1 LMEASLK
8 VMDIVAVFGAGVIVS
23 FTPCVYPVIPLVASS
38 IAGANGGG
46 GKLSAFVLSLAY
58 VLGMAV
64 VYSSFGVMAALT
76 GQLFGH
82 LQNTAAVFA
91 VEAAVFFVF
100 SLMMFDLL
108 RWKGLAFA
116 PSGAV
121 VRPRNIWT
129 VFLAGAVSGLVV
141 GPCTAPVLSSILLY
155 IGSKQNV
162 LMGVFLMFVFSY
174 GVGASLIIVGTF
186 SGILGSLP
194 KSGAWLLWI
203 KRACGAVFLLAAAYF
218 FYQFLYRVNG

>member
-1 LMEASLK
+1 
-8 VMDIVAVFGAGVIVS
+8 
-23 FTPCVYPVIPLVASS
+23 
-38 IAGANGGG
+38 
-46 GKLSAFVLSLAY
+46 
-58 VLGMAV
+58 
-64 VYSSFGVMAALT
+64 
-76 GQLFGH
+76 
-82 LQNTAAVFA
+82 
-91 VEAAVFFVF
+91 
-100 SLMMFDLL
+100 
-108 RWKGLAFA
+108 
-116 PSGAV
+116 
-121 VRPRNIWT
+121 
-129 VFLAGAVSGLVV
+129 V